1 MTAQTGNLYGQL
13 NPWTDDD
20 LARIHKASLRILERT
35 GVQVQHDEVLD
46 ILENSDAVVDRDR
59 RVVRFPGDV
68 VEDRMRNSPG
78 SWDRRKGGPGR
89 FSVSVDSGGDKIWD
103 YRTRRPRPSEPRDL
117 VDVPRVVQAMDNID
131 EAGNLVRLAEIPP
144 NVEDLILY
152 RHMWNHTEK
161 RGGGGLGRSPA
172 CVFGLSP
179 RTVDYLCQML
189 AVKIAANPA
198 EEREPELSFFMG
210 IASPLRYGHDVLDM
224 ALYMLGLNQAVGIGG
239 NCVAGIQAPITP
251 AADIVLDHAER
262 LAGLCIVTSIR
273 RDARFYFCNH
283 AYSLDMQGGDVAHGS
298 PEMTLQAL
306 LGQKLLNYCGFQ
318 LVVNHPILDTGAH
331 APDAQ
336 AAAEKMMYM
345 LLTALGGAKGI
356 GGAGG
361 LKEHLCYEQI
371 VIDNEIAGYVRQL
384 LKGAAVNDE
393 TLALDE
399 IERLGIGGDF
409 LTSDTTMKFLR
420 ECYYAPRLFYR
431 KRRSE
436 WLSDGGK
443 DTLERAHE
451 KVESILARDTPRFLG
466 DDQLGAIDE
475 IIRKACR
482 ELSPGWDPNP
492 LLNL

>member
-1 MTAQTGNLYGQL
+1 M
-13 NPWTDDD
+13 
-20 LARIHKASLRILERT
+20 R
-35 GVQVQHDEVLD
+35 VQHDKVLD
-46 ILENSDAVVDRDR
+46 ILENTDAVVDRDSH
-59 RVVRFPGDV
+59 VVRFPGNM

-78 SWDRRKGGPGR
+78 SWDRRRGSLGR

-103 YRTRRPRPSEPRDL
+103 YGTRRARPSQPRDL
-117 VDVPRVVQAMDNID
+117 IDMPRLVQAMDNID
-131 EAGNLVRLAEIPP
+131 EAGNLIRLAEIPP
-144 NVEDLILY
+144 NLEDLILY

-161 RGGGGLGRSPA
+161 KGGGGLGRSPA
-172 CVFGLSP
+172 CVFGLST

-189 AVKIAANPA
+189 AVKLAANQA
-198 EEREPELSFFMG
+198 EQQEPELSFFMG

-224 ALYMLGLNQAVGIGG
+224 ALYMLSLNQAVGIGG

-251 AADIVLDHAER
+251 AADISLDHAER
-262 LAGLCIVTSIR
+262 LAGMCIVTSIR
-273 RDARFYFCNH
+273 SDARFYFCNH

-298 PEMTLQAL
+298 TEMTLQAL

-318 LVVNHPILDTGAH
+318 LVVNHPILDTSAH

-361 LKEHLCYEQI
+361 LKEHLCYEQV
-371 VIDNEIAGYVRQL
+371 VIDNEIAGYVLQL
-384 LKGAAVNDE
+384 LKGATINGE

-409 LTSDTTMKFLR
+409 MTSEITMKFLR

-431 KRRSE
+431 KRMSQ
-436 WLSDGGK
+436 WLGDGAK

-451 KVESILARDTPRFLG
+451 KVETILAAQTPRFLNDG
-466 DDQLGAIDE
+466 QLDAMDE
-475 IIRKACR
+475 IIRKACS
-482 ELSPGWDPNP
+482 ELAPGWDPNS
-492 LLNL
+492 LLNM